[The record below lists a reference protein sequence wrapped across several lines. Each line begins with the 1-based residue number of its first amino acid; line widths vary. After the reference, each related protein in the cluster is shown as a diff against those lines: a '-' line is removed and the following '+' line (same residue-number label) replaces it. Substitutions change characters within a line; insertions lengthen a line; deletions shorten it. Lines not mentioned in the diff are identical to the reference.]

1 MGFFGDNP
9 VKKEIEVRSTPN
21 CNACK
26 LYRGCKNPKLG
37 YVGQGGKRILIVSE
51 SPGKEEDAEGRL
63 MVGNSSRE
71 LARQLKLVGIQFHRD
86 CWLTNAAICHSKA
99 GATPEQIEHCRPN
112 VANLIKELEPTT
124 IITLGEGGLRSVLP
138 LAWKDDVR
146 QFGRW
151 PGWRIPSQ
159 RLNTWICPTFHP
171 AYLFKAKKT
180 PVEMFFRKH
189 LEGALEVS
197 PERPWREVPR
207 WEEDVT
213 IITDSDLAARRI
225 ASITAWGGLTTFD
238 YECTTLKP
246 DGKASRIISAAICWE
261 GKRTIAFP
269 WKGAVIPAMTEYLQS
284 PHPKIAANMKFEDRW
299 TRTQLGFP
307 VRNWVWDTMVNG
319 HILDNRQ
326 GTKSLKFQSFVM
338 LGMPDYDG
346 HIHSYMDGGESY
358 SPNKLTSLELRPLL
372 LYNGLDALLEFKVAT
387 IQMELLKWKPTS
399 VRSDRKP
406 NNA

>member
-1 MGFFGDNP
+1 
-9 VKKEIEVRSTPN
+9 
-21 CNACK
+21 
-26 LYRGCKNPKLG
+26 
-37 YVGQGGKRILIVSE
+37 
-51 SPGKEEDAEGRL
+51 
-63 MVGNSSRE
+63 
-71 LARQLKLVGIQFHRD
+71 
-86 CWLTNAAICHSKA
+86 
-99 GATPEQIEHCRPN
+99 
-112 VANLIKELEPTT
+112 
-124 IITLGEGGLRSVLP
+124 

-146 QFGRW
+146 LFGRW

-159 RLNTWICPTFHP
+159 RLNAWICPTFHP

-180 PVEMFFRKH
+180 PAELFFRRH

-197 PERPWREVPR
+197 PERPWSDVPR
-207 WEEDVT
+207 WEDDVT

-225 ASITAWGGLTTFD
+225 ASLTAWGGLSAFD

-246 DGKASRIISAAICWE
+246 DGKGSRILSAAICWE

-269 WKGAVIPAMTEYLQS
+269 WKGAVVEAMTEYLQS

-307 VRNWVWDTMVNG
+307 VNGWAWDTMING

-326 GTKSLKFQSFVM
+326 GTKSLKFQAFVM

-346 HIHSYMDGGESY
+346 HIHSYMDGGGSY
-358 SPNKLTSLELRPLL
+358 SPNRLTHLELRPLL
-372 LYNGLDALLEFKVAT
+372 MYNGLDALLEYKVAK

-399 VRSDRKP
+399 RERNPKRS
-406 NNA
+406 NA